1 MTSDGR
7 KFGQKE
13 TWREIL
19 LQKLKER
26 KKGSSH
32 KVTEILVIDIGIKR
46 HRSSNYITKLKAVIE
61 RLNSPIGG
69 ESFTHIADYLI
80 DGSCGVADPFMCL
93 ADFESYTHAYKCA
106 TSDYKNRM
114 LWAQK
119 SLIRTEFSPLTLFAS
134 YPKPHS

>member
-32 KVTEILVIDIGIKR
+32 KVTEILHIGFRI
-46 HRSSNYITKLKAVIE
+46 ST
-61 RLNSPIGG
+61 
-69 ESFTHIADYLI
+69 
-80 DGSCGVADPFMCL
+80 
-93 ADFESYTHAYKCA
+93 
-106 TSDYKNRM
+106 
-114 LWAQK
+114 
-119 SLIRTEFSPLTLFAS
+119 
-134 YPKPHS
+134 